1 MKIKISFAILLLLA
15 LFTAGDAQ
23 TLDKAKLDKF
33 FDALAEKNKAMGSL
47 TLAKDGKVLYSRAV
61 GYSRISEKEKQ
72 ASTVETRYRVGSIAK
87 TFTAVMIF
95 QLTEEGKLKL
105 TDTLDKFY
113 PQIPNAEKITI
124 AQILAHRSGIHSFTN
139 DPDYQTW
146 MMNPKTKEEML
157 AIIAKSKPDFEPG
170 EKRQYSNSGFV
181 LLGYIIEKVTGKSY
195 QKALKERITS
205 KLGLSDTYLATG
217 KTDVSKKESFSYSLA
232 GNWKQETETDMSIPG
247 GAGALISTPTD
258 LTKFMHALFDLKL
271 VSRESLEKMKTGKNG
286 TDDVSARREN
296 FLRAY
301 RRN

>member
-1 MKIKISFAILLLLA
+1 MKIKIISAILLTVCFIYRRVFA
-15 LFTAGDAQ
+15 NF
-23 TLDKAKLDKF
+23 DKAKLDKF

-47 TLAKDGKVLYSRAV
+47 TLAKDGKILYSRAV

-181 LLGYIIEKVTGKSY
+181 LLGYIVEKVTGKSY
-195 QKALKERITS
+195 QEALKERITS
-205 KLGLSDTYLATG
+205 KIGLSDTYLGTG

-232 GNWKQETETDMSIPG
+232 GSWKQETETDLSIPG
-247 GAGALISTPTD
+247 GAGALDFDTD
-258 LTKFMHALFDLKL
+258 RFD
-271 VSRESLEKMKTGKNG
+271 EIY
-286 TDDVSARREN
+286 ARA
-296 FLRAY
+296 F
-301 RRN
+301 

>member
-1 MKIKISFAILLLLA
+1 MRSNSDRRFGVLIQDHEIRQKFRGKILMKIKIISAILFTLA
-15 LFTAGDAQ
+15 LFTAGYAQ
-23 TLDKAKLDKF
+23 NLDKAKLDKF

-47 TLAKDGKVLYSRAV
+47 TLAKDGKTLYSRAV
-61 GYSRISEKEKQ
+61 GYSRINEKEKK

-87 TFTAVMIF
+87 TFTAVLIF

-205 KLGLSDTYLATG
+205 KIGLSDTLSRHRKNRRKQKG
-217 KTDVSKKESFSYSLA
+217 KF
-232 GNWKQETETDMSIPG
+232 
-247 GAGALISTPTD
+247 
-258 LTKFMHALFDLKL
+258 
-271 VSRESLEKMKTGKNG
+271 
-286 TDDVSARREN
+286 
-296 FLRAY
+296 FL
-301 RRN
+301 